1 MYVLYVAVSGND
13 KRMISLQKAVGKFV
27 ADGIGFLRRNFARHE
42 GLAHLISDNFMLLR
56 SPGVGLILATGQS
69 KFCVSGMRITGIGGD
84 EFTVLC
90 FAWIGCIVE
99 PRREGLYGGF
109 AFANVHGDDASDSD
123 RQDSFLKN
131 QMGANGI
138 SFAGVVYLIINRN
151 LRRRVMIIAVDKT
164 SLSEAAT
171 VHSISWKKSHCS
183 FCSAS
188 FIEQHTPERQREY
201 LERKMNVGSKI
212 FMLVEEMPIGI
223 VSVTD
228 SLIEDLY
235 ILPDKQNMGYGTK
248 LLQFA
253 VSQCI
258 GTPTLWILENN
269 INAERLYLR
278 MGFEKT
284 GRKNTISNGLDEIE
298 FALT

>member
-1 MYVLYVAVSGND
+1 
-13 KRMISLQKAVGKFV
+13 
-27 ADGIGFLRRNFARHE
+27 
-42 GLAHLISDNFMLLR
+42 
-56 SPGVGLILATGQS
+56 
-69 KFCVSGMRITGIGGD
+69 
-84 EFTVLC
+84 
-90 FAWIGCIVE
+90 
-99 PRREGLYGGF
+99 
-109 AFANVHGDDASDSD
+109 
-123 RQDSFLKN
+123 
-131 QMGANGI
+131 
-138 SFAGVVYLIINRN
+138 
-151 LRRRVMIIAVDKT
+151 MIIAVDKT

-201 LERKMNVGSKI
+201 LERKMNVGSKS

-284 GRKNTISNGLDEIE
+284 GGKNTISNGLDEIE